1 MLVSEEIYI
10 EHGVHIGGAQKL
22 GSINPFIA
30 KRRKDGVYIL
40 DIEKIDQALKR
51 VINRLASVE
60 PSKLLIL
67 PSRYYGKIAA
77 SKFTKL
83 FPEIKV
89 ITDRYIPGSLTNPNI
104 KYYVEPELILV
115 CDPNSESVAIKDANK
130 VGIPVIGL
138 VDTDTVTDGLDD
150 FVPMNNRG
158 RKSLALFFWLL
169 ARELYMKHGKI
180 KSYDEFKIPISY
192 FEKLED

>member
-1 MLVSEEIYI
+1 MLVSEEVYI
-10 EHGVHIGGAQKL
+10 EHAVHIGGAQKL
-22 GSINPFIA
+22 GHINPFIA

-40 DIEKIDQALKR
+40 DIEKIDEALKR
-51 VINRLASVE
+51 VINRIASIE

-77 SKFTKL
+77 SKFSKL
-83 FPEIKV
+83 FPEVKL
-89 ITDRYIPGSLTNPNI
+89 ITDRYIPGSLTNPNVQ
-104 KYYVEPELILV
+104 YYIEPDLILV
-115 CDPNSESVAIKDANK
+115 CDPNSEGVAIKDANRI
-130 VGIPVIGL
+130 GIPVIGL
-138 VDTDTVTDGLDD
+138 VDTDTVIDGLED

-169 ARELYMKHGKI
+169 AREMYMKQGRI